1 MLCTHQAGTVF
12 GGLHTLSCIP
22 GLCAYMSGVS
32 VLVLFHSKRNTQERA
47 VILLHRYFQT
57 NSSTKCTGLD
67 KWVSTAGLLRLHW
80 HSW

>member
-1 MLCTHQAGTVF
+1 
-12 GGLHTLSCIP
+12 
-22 GLCAYMSGVS
+22 MSGVS